1 MIDKNTEQNNLEV
14 IIQPNRSWFYIDWRG
29 LLHYRDLLFLLVR
42 RDFLSRYK
50 QTILGPLWFIIQPLL
65 MTIVFTVIFG
75 KVAKIPT
82 DGLPPM
88 LFYLCGLLAWGYF
101 ASCLKATSSSFIE
114 NAHLFGKVYFPR
126 LVVPLSSVISNL
138 FAFGIQLVA
147 FLGFYFYFKNFTLAG
162 ASINPNLFIFVL
174 PLLVLQTAAIGLGVG
189 LWMSALTAK
198 YQDLKFVMEFL
209 IQLWMY
215 ATPVIYSMSV
225 IPEKWRPVL
234 AINPMAPILESYRY
248 AFFGTS
254 SLNFNYLLISAVTTV
269 FVLLSGI
276 FIFNKVERTFIDT
289 V

>member
-1 MIDKNTEQNNLEV
+1 
-14 IIQPNRSWFYIDWRG
+14 
-29 LLHYRDLLFLLVR
+29 
-42 RDFLSRYK
+42 
-50 QTILGPLWFIIQPLL
+50 
-65 MTIVFTVIFG
+65 
-75 KVAKIPT
+75 
-82 DGLPPM
+82 
-88 LFYLCGLLAWGYF
+88 
-101 ASCLKATSSSFIE
+101 
-114 NAHLFGKVYFPR
+114 
-126 LVVPLSSVISNL
+126 
-138 FAFGIQLVA
+138 
-147 FLGFYFYFKNFTLAG
+147 
-162 ASINPNLFIFVL
+162 
-174 PLLVLQTAAIGLGVG
+174 
-189 LWMSALTAK
+189 
-198 YQDLKFVMEFL
+198 MEFL

>member
-1 MIDKNTEQNNLEV
+1 MAKFRFQEI

-29 LLHYRDLLFLLVR
+29 LLHYRDLLLLLVR

-65 MTIVFTVIFG
+65 MTIMFTIIFG

-101 ASCLKATSSSFIE
+101 AGCLKGTSSSFIE

-126 LVVPLSSVISNL
+126 LIVPLSCVISNL
-138 FAFGIQLVA
+138 FAFGIQLVT
-147 FLGFYFYFKNFTLAG
+147 FLRFYFYFKNFTPAG
-162 ASINPNLFIFVL
+162 ASINPNVFILVL
-174 PLLVLQTAAIGLGVG
+174 PLLVLQTLAIGLGVG

-215 ATPVIYSMSV
+215 ATPVIYPMSV

-248 AFFGTS
+248 AFFGVG
-254 SLNFNYLLISAVTTV
+254 SLSLKYLLISTVTTV
-269 FVLLSGI
+269 LVLLSGI
-276 FIFNKVERTFIDT
+276 LIFNKVERTFIDT
-289 V
+289 E